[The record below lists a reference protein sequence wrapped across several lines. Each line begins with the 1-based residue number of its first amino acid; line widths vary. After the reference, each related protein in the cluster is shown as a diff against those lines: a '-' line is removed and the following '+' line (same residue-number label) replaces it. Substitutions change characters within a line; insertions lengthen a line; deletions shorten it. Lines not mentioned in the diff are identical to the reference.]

1 MSIKKQKFYV
11 VWDGHEPGIYK
22 SWEECKLQIKNY
34 SQAKY
39 KSFPNK
45 ATAIDAFNMGFYEF
59 QKISKLHRLKGKLPE
74 NVHRNSISV
83 DAASSGNPGQME
95 YRGVDTKTQKILFEK
110 CHELGKKTT
119 LQYQT
124 QTKQEKC

>member
-1 MSIKKQKFYV
+1 M

-22 SWEECKLQIKNY
+22 SWEECKLQTKNY
-34 SQAKY
+34 PQAKY

-45 ATAIDAFNMGFYEF
+45 AAAIDAFNMGFYEF
-59 QKISKLHRLKGKLPE
+59 QKLSKLHRHKGKLPE
-74 NVHRNSISV
+74 NVHRDSISV

-110 CHELGKKTT
+110 GPFQQATNNIGEFLAFGTWIGFLKKA
-119 LQYQT
+119 
-124 QTKQEKC
+124 K